1 MDNKKLHKL
10 LLKSPKEFIIHQSI
24 GEVIEKTVYKF
35 VSKGGIHGQTTEDII
50 SEVTL
55 IILEKKLDYIVKNYN
70 PKFSTI
76 KGYMSKIVFNLCI
89 ELLRKQKNKPV
100 LKNSLDDVQEMSL
113 EQAQGSMN
121 PEASFIAQE
130 ALESEL
136 NRLRDYL
143 RIFVK
148 YRAKFVLLIK
158 LYCRIPL
165 KEEDFQHYA
174 TNLSPQEW
182 EFYYQTFSND
192 YSNYSDKEIYQLIIP
207 LVNKVENK
215 KNTPDALRKWINAKV
230 LTLKEAMSQNTHY
243 QYDTESFKN
252 LIRLL

>member
-10 LLKSPKEFIIHQSI
+10 LVKSPKEFIVHKSI

-35 VSKGGIHGQTTEDII
+35 VSKGGIYGQTTEDII

-55 IILEKKLDYIVKNYN
+55 IILEKKLDYIAKSYN
-70 PKFSTI
+70 PQFSTI
-76 KGYMSKIVFNLCI
+76 RGYMSKVVFNLCI

-100 LKNSLDDVQEMSL
+100 FKNSLDDIQETTL
-113 EQAQGSMN
+113 EQGYSNIN
-121 PEASFIAQE
+121 PEANFIAQE
-130 ALESEL
+130 TIESEL
-136 NRLRDYL
+136 NKLRNYL
-143 RIFVK
+143 RIFAK
-148 YRAKFVLLIK
+148 YKAKFVLLIK

-165 KEEDFQHYA
+165 KDEDFQHYA
-174 TNLSPQEW
+174 TNLSSDEW
-182 EFYYQTFSND
+182 MFYYQTFSKD

-215 KNTPDALRKWINAKV
+215 QNTPDALRKWINAKV

-252 LIRLL
+252 LVRLL